1 MKSSPFV
8 LVALGLLSAC
18 STTSDAWLDHQA
30 TSSTVGAAPA
40 LNREVPLHM
49 AWAQLATL
57 GESPSSIRLL
67 SAEESEIQQIVYP
80 GKTNL
85 AGENMLTI
93 ERSANANLR
102 LSRAPSAAALQAE
115 IAQALPDI
123 RMTVDP
129 IIRTNA
135 FGPYGTASG
144 TSQQGEHCVY
154 TWQQINH
161 WPGLAKETS
170 AKVRLRYCDRNM
182 DMAQLANLLSGF
194 SIGLASTG
202 QMDGLPVA
210 SGQSNSILHE
220 RPGSPVN
227 PVRRTHAATGVHTSE
242 RATKATPSPAAAVV
256 PLPAS

>member
-8 LVALGLLSAC
+8 LIVLGLLSAC

-30 TSSTVGAAPA
+30 TSSTVGAASS

-49 AWAQLATL
+49 GWAQLANL
-57 GESPSSIRLL
+57 GQSPNSIRLL

-80 GKTNL
+80 AKSDL
-85 AGENMLTI
+85 PGENMLTI

-102 LSRAPSAAALQAE
+102 LSRAPSAATLQAE
-115 IAQALPDI
+115 MAEALPDI

-144 TSQQGEHCVY
+144 TSQKGEHCVY
-154 TWQQINH
+154 AWQQVKT
-161 WPGLAKETS
+161 WPGSARVTS
-170 AKVRLRYCDRNM
+170 ANIRLRFCDRDM
-182 DMAQLANLLSGF
+182 DAARLANLLG
-194 SIGLASTG
+194 GLSTG
-202 QMDGLPVA
+202 PATTAAMA
-210 SGQSNSILHE
+210 SLQATSGPSDSTLHE
-220 RPGSPVN
+220 RPGSPVD
-227 PVRRTHAATGVHTSE
+227 PVRRPHAASGVHTSE
-242 RATKATPSPAAAVV
+242 RAVKATPLPAAAVV